1 MKPRHLFASDALR
14 CPILTQYL
22 THPCSLSFK
31 LASENHSA
39 QAFTHRIREFQCS
52 WSGRWSDLLIHCAIL
67 VRVSCAELKR
77 QCDKPIAGNW
87 TLHSGQV
94 TLMNFSLK
102 TPQYLNACMQ
112 SAVLQNCIV
121 RVSRYTLGV
130 QQISLGMQRGGR
142 QGRAVLHVQ
151 STELRSQLQRTQQ
164 AIRVSKRGWTWHC
177 LLLSLAKVNPFPVW
191 CCSALRSRSGYKEL
205 QPNIRAELCD
215 TVLVLPL
222 LTAHPG
228 EAPVFWLPHKCLVD
242 VVTLTPFVQMVRCSY
257 CSADWG
263 KHFHDTYCFLIPQCF
278 PVLELEACN

>member
-14 CPILTQYL
+14 CLLLTQYL

-102 TPQYLNACMQ
+102 TPQYLNACVQ
-112 SAVLQNCIV
+112 SAVLQSCIV

-164 AIRVSKRGWTWHC
+164 AESLNEDEHGTVSCSVWLRLIRSQFDAAQLWEAGQAT
-177 LLLSLAKVNPFPVW
+177 
-191 CCSALRSRSGYKEL
+191 RSFSQTSE
-205 QPNIRAELCD
+205 QSC
-215 TVLVLPL
+215 
-222 LTAHPG
+222 
-228 EAPVFWLPHKCLVD
+228 
-242 VVTLTPFVQMVRCSY
+242 VTPCWS
-257 CSADWG
+257 CP
-263 KHFHDTYCFLIPQCF
+263 C
-278 PVLELEACN
+278 